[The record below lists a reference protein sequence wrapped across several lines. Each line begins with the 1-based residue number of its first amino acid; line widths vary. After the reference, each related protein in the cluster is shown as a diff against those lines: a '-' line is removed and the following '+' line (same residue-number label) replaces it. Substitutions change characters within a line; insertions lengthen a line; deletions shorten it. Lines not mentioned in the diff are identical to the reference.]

1 MGDDRF
7 PSKQRDVTDG
17 DRKRLDDLDGRLR
30 EARKGSEPPARV
42 SNQRELG
49 VAYRVMVEMFVGV
62 GVGGFLGW
70 WLDAWLGTAPI
81 LLVTLILLG
90 FAAGGLNA
98 YRAIR
103 TYSEGVELNDRPG
116 G

>member
-7 PSKQRDVTDG
+7 PSKSRDVTDG

-30 EARKGSEPPARV
+30 EARKGSEPPARA
-42 SNQRELG
+42 STHRELG
-49 VAYRVMVEMFVGV
+49 VAYRVMVEMIAGV

-70 WLDAWLGTAPI
+70 WLDRWLGTAPL
-81 LLVTLILLG
+81 LLVALLLLG
-90 FAAGGLNA
+90 FAAGATNA

-103 TYSEGVELNDRPG
+103 QYTAAANRDGKEP
-116 G
+116 

>member
-7 PSKQRDVTDG
+7 SSKTRGDTDG
-17 DRKRLDDLDGRLR
+17 DRKRLDDLDDRLR
-30 EARKGSEPPARV
+30 EARKGSEPPART
-42 SNQRELG
+42 SNRRELG
-49 VAYRVMVEMFVGV
+49 VAYRVMVEMIVGV

-70 WLDAWLGTAPI
+70 WLDTWFGTAPI
-81 LLVTLILLG
+81 LLVTLIPLG

-103 TYSEGVELNDRPG
+103 AYSAGVERNERPG